1 MSLLLSFIPMLP
13 VTTVSA
19 ATYTRGYM
27 AGFASGKMAP
37 VSKASRVH
45 VAVIIMSM
53 DKKGMFD
60 GQ

>member
-1 MSLLLSFIPMLP
+1 MLP